1 MFYINNYLTSTLQTN
16 CNHFVTV
23 IGPSVFAI
31 YLAGSSIFFK
41 MIPSNIEEIIASVA
55 LKDDQCAF
63 EKIYKAYYSR
73 LFRLGVSI
81 VKSEELANEIY
92 DDVLLN
98 VWQKRKQ
105 LTEVNNFT
113 VYIYVAMKNASLRQL
128 SKIAKTNHVE
138 INDDFDIA
146 DPTPTAQEQMMSLE
160 LLGIINQAISELSPQ
175 CRQVFKLVKEDGL
188 KYKEV
193 AEILNVSIKNV
204 EYHMGNALKKISYNV
219 ITVKNPVINNAFKTI
234 IFN

>member
-1 MFYINNYLTSTLQTN
+1 
-16 CNHFVTV
+16 
-23 IGPSVFAI
+23 
-31 YLAGSSIFFK
+31 
-41 MIPSNIEEIIASVA
+41 MIPFNIEEILASVA
-55 LKDDQCAF
+55 GKDDQCAF
-63 EKIYKAYYSR
+63 EKIYKSYYSR
-73 LFRLGVSI
+73 LFRLAVSI

-98 VWQKRKQ
+98 IWQKRKQ

-113 VYIYVAMKNASLRQL
+113 VYIYVAVKNASLRQL

-160 LLGIINQAISELSPQ
+160 LLGIINQAIAELSPQ

-204 EYHMGNALKKISYNV
+204 EYHMGNALKKISHNV
-219 ITVKNPVINNAFKTI
+219 TTFKNPVINNAFKTI